1 MFNENERQ
9 VLTNLLNGQ
18 FDNVQLDPIRM
29 IDAQATVRGTNIQFY
44 VIYQPVRPTDDK
56 VKQLFKQIDVLPNAN
71 YIFKHSIVIIAGRG
85 IDCEFAIMLYNEHGY
100 YHLNKEIRWRK
111 YSDVYDIEWLNQQ
124 LKVRNNHI
132 ELLPQDMWLIKKT
145 IFLNSEEINE
155 AEIIYFRTL
164 TNDYKMNSPQGLS
177 EKDKF
182 NRILYGT
189 PEKDYPKDAL
199 DDIIYQRFV
208 AVYPNA
214 RVKSETFLFSTDLAN
229 IRIKK
234 EKLLYSFKLYFVAIS
249 YDNALEQY
257 VAKQEKQTDIDIEL
271 LYYPNILGRNN
282 IIPINQVVQMDDNI
296 IDVISCQKR
305 TYKPISSINI

>member
-1 MFNENERQ
+1 MLNENEGQ

-18 FDNVQLDPIRM
+18 FDNVQLNPVRM

-44 VIYQPVRPTDDK
+44 VIYLPVRPTDDK
-56 VKQLFKQIDVLPNAN
+56 LKQLFKQIDVLPNAN

-85 IDCEFAIMLYNEHGY
+85 TDYEFAIMLYNEHGY
-100 YHLNKEIRWRK
+100 YHLNKGIKWRK

-132 ELLPQDMWLIKKT
+132 ELLPDDMWLIKKT

-155 AEIIYFRTL
+155 AEVIYFRAL
-164 TNDYKMNSPQGLS
+164 SKDYKMNSPQDLS
-177 EKDKF
+177 EEQRF
-182 NRILYGT
+182 YRILNGT
-189 PEKDYPKDAL
+189 PEEEYPKDEL
-199 DDIIYQRFV
+199 DEIIFQRFV
-208 AVYPNA
+208 AIYPNA
-214 RVKSETFLFSTDLAN
+214 KVKSETFLFSTDLAN

-249 YDNALEQY
+249 YDNVLEQY

-296 IDVISCQKR
+296 IDVINRQKR